1 MYQRTIMVIYSQQR
15 FVCVVCEGYL
25 GCFITLSTHGKGVTV
40 CRLSDLFTMC
50 RACAVRRQVIA
61 LGLDYIFVCL
71 QKNVRSPLASNTT
84 LQLGKF
90 ANPVSVSF
98 GKASETPETQTLPA
112 PNHTLFGSRYTV
124 EPRLPAY
131 RSLA

>member
-1 MYQRTIMVIYSQQR
+1 M
-15 FVCVVCEGYL
+15 
-25 GCFITLSTHGKGVTV
+25 
-40 CRLSDLFTMC
+40 
-50 RACAVRRQVIA
+50 IA

-71 QKNVRSPLASNTT
+71 QKNIRSPFQHTFEFNG
-84 LQLGKF
+84 LQYHFAAGL

>member
-1 MYQRTIMVIYSQQR
+1 M
-15 FVCVVCEGYL
+15 
-25 GCFITLSTHGKGVTV
+25 
-40 CRLSDLFTMC
+40 
-50 RACAVRRQVIA
+50 IA

-71 QKNVRSPLASNTT
+71 QKISEVHFNTPSNLMASNTT